1 MILVQKPFPSLLVLI
16 QVALVAYKW
25 VFFSRTPDTAD
36 LEIFRRA
43 PLQVLHAVAVPVYI
57 CQIKEACFTMM
68 TDVKIGVVSTY
79 PELSKLMFKL
89 AGEMKLDLE
98 LKEGVLEKGVSH
110 AFQLER
116 EGVDIIISRGITGKK
131 ISNAVS
137 LPVVLIEITSFDIL
151 QALYSAKGMGKR
163 IAYLGHRNQ
172 DFTTDFETI
181 VNILEIDVKC
191 YPYNNLH
198 EMEEQASLILGLKYD
213 VVLSTG
219 LCIYE
224 MAKKSG
230 VNAVLVTSGYDA
242 ICGSIK
248 RALELV
254 HGIQKDQQRSERFR
268 SILEL
273 TSDGILVLDEK
284 NRLSF
289 MNPSAEKLLGMDAS
303 PILGRHVKDL
313 RESSSLGPLFNN
325 KQMSET
331 FKEVGKKQFWVDSM
345 PINVKNK
352 ELGLVITF
360 QSADRIQVLEQNLRR
375 QLFKKG
381 LVAKHTFSDLIGD
394 SVLLKESIVRA
405 KKFAV
410 ANATVLICGESGT
423 GKELFAQSIH
433 NESERHNG
441 PFVAINCAALPE
453 NLLESELF
461 GYEEGSFTGAKKG
474 GKSGLFEISHGG
486 TIFLDE
492 IGEMS
497 LHVQARLLR
506 VLQER
511 EIMRI
516 GSDRVIPVNV
526 RIIAATNF
534 DLSVAVKEG
543 KFRRDLYHR
552 LEILNLDLPP
562 LRTRKDDIELLANH
576 FLSQFSLQE
585 RKCVRPLTT
594 TDMQKL
600 KKYDWPGNV
609 RELQNIIQKYV
620 LLMEENQ
627 NCNEL
632 ITKLIEEKIRKIYI
646 GTGEE
651 DSITLKIGKLDDMER
666 EIIEYLLST
675 GVSVKEISKILGTS
689 RTTLWRKV
697 KASDVCVFR

>member
-1 MILVQKPFPSLLVLI
+1 
-16 QVALVAYKW
+16 
-25 VFFSRTPDTAD
+25 
-36 LEIFRRA
+36 
-43 PLQVLHAVAVPVYI
+43 
-57 CQIKEACFTMM
+57 MM

-79 PELSKLMFKL
+79 PELSTLMLKL
-89 AGEMKLDLE
+89 AGEMNLNLVS
-98 LKEGVLEKGVSH
+98 KEGVLEKGVSM

-116 EGVDIIISRGITGKK
+116 EGVDVIIGRGVTGKM
-131 ISNAVS
+131 IVNAVS
-137 LPVVLIEITSFDIL
+137 LPVVNIEVTSFDIL
-151 QALYSAKGMGKR
+151 QALNSAKTLGKR
-163 IAYLGHRNQ
+163 VAYLGHGVH
-172 DFTTDFETI
+172 DFTHDFQTI
-181 VNILEIDVKC
+181 VNILNIDVNC
-191 YPYNNLH
+191 YPYHNLD
-198 EMEEQASLILGLKYD
+198 EMEKQVAQILELKYD
-213 VVLSTG
+213 VVVSTG

-224 MAKKSG
+224 MAKESG
-230 VNAVLVTSGYDA
+230 INAVLVTSGYDA
-242 ICGSIK
+242 IYGSIT

-254 HGIQKDQQRSERFR
+254 QGIQKDQQRSERFR

-273 TSDGILVLDEK
+273 TSDGILILDEK

-289 MNPSAEKLLGMDAS
+289 MNPSAEKLLAMDAR
-303 PILGRHVKDL
+303 PILGQHINDL
-313 RESSSLGPLFNN
+313 RESSSLGPLFKNR
-325 KQMSET
+325 QMTET
-331 FKEVGKKQFWVDSM
+331 FKEVGRKQFWVNCM

-352 ELGLVITF
+352 EVGSVITL
-360 QSADRIQVLEQNLRR
+360 QSADRIQVLEEHLRR

-381 LVAKHTFSDLIGD
+381 LVAKHTFNNLIGE
-394 SVLLKESIVRA
+394 SVLLKECIIRA

-433 NESERHNG
+433 NESERRNG
-441 PFVAINCAALPE
+441 PFVAVNCAALPE

-461 GYEEGSFTGAKKG
+461 GYEEGAFTGAKKG
-474 GKSGLFEISHGG
+474 GKSGLFEIAHNG

-516 GSDRVIPVNV
+516 GSDRFIPIDV

-534 DLSVAVKEG
+534 DISVAVKEG

-552 LEILNLDLPP
+552 LEVLNLDLPP
-562 LRTRKDDIELLANH
+562 LRSRKDDIELLASH
-576 FLSQFSLQE
+576 FLCILSSE
-585 RKCVRPLTT
+585 EKKSIRPLTA

-620 LLMEENQ
+620 LLIEENQ
-627 NCNEL
+627 NNSEL
-632 ITKLIEEKIRKIYI
+632 ISKLIEGKVSNINT
-646 GTGEE
+646 GTGEANT
-651 DSITLKIGKLDDMER
+651 INLRIGKMDDMEKD
-666 EIIEYLLST
+666 IIEHLLST
-675 GVSVKEISKILGTS
+675 GASIKEISKILGTS

-697 KASDVCVFR
+697 KASNVNIFS